1 MNGHSLINLL
11 EFLLKSILINLE
23 NSKKKQKTKKQFP
36 VLWEVG
42 EVNMVNFKLKRFKNK
57 VSVPD
62 TAPNVYPSQ
71 PSAHTGRFAFAPV
84 SPFLTN
90 KSKMY
95 FQECVN

>member
-23 NSKKKQKTKKQFP
+23 NSLKKKKKFP

-42 EVNMVNFKLKRFKNK
+42 EVSMVNFKLKRFKNK

-62 TAPNVYPSQ
+62 TDPNIYPSQ

-90 KSKMY
+90 KNKMY
-95 FQECVN
+95 FQKCVN